1 MRSPQMAT
9 SLCTSSPLT
18 RSKIRPP
25 LSTRS
30 ALASPCPCSM
40 ARRRKATASVMA
52 LLVRRLH
59 IVSALPGALNSE
71 AAQRGADQAGDRDH
85 CQHCDESP
93 EVKGDGPAGDPEAAA
108 EKGAGVDEA
117 RPLPPFSRRERRER
131 EPRRRGVRQ
140 GQTPAHRKEPDPQHE
155 GTASGD

>member
-1 MRSPQMAT
+1 MRLPQMAT

-25 LSTRS
+25 FSTMS
-30 ALASPCPCSM
+30 ALARPCPCSM
-40 ARRRKATASVMA
+40 ARRRMATASVMA

-59 IVSALPGALNSE
+59 IVSALPRALNSE
-71 AAQRGADQAGDRDH
+71 AAKRGADQAGDRDH
-85 CQHCDESP
+85 RQNRHESA
-93 EVKGDGPAGDPEAAA
+93 EVKGDGAPGDPAAAA

-117 RPLPPFSRRERRER
+117 RPLPPFRRRKRRER

-140 GQTPAHRKEPDPQHE
+140 GQARPHRKETD
-155 GTASGD
+155 